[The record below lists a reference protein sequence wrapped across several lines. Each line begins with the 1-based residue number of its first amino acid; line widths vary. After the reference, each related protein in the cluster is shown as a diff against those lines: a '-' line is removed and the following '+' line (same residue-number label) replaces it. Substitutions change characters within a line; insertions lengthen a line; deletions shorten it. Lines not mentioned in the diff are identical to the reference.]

1 MGIPDHL
8 PSIMDR
14 CHTNF
19 GKDEEVLVTF
29 LSGVNQVFLTY
40 LFLAMA
46 CSLILEDRGSPYS
59 PVPEDYDFE
68 LDSGL
73 QRGAGHTTSVACMAI
88 LSVVAMMWVGCARM
102 ARNRRVLT
110 SKSTTSPTMELADTE
125 KHISN
130 FQ

>member
-1 MGIPDHL
+1 MGPHSKS
-8 PSIMDR
+8 SIMDR

-68 LDSGL
+68 LDSTPKRRRTHHFGCL
-73 QRGAGHTTSVACMAI
+73 HGYFERCGDD
-88 LSVVAMMWVGCARM
+88 VGGMC
-102 ARNRRVLT
+102 
-110 SKSTTSPTMELADTE
+110 P
-125 KHISN
+125 H
-130 FQ
+130 